1 MPSPLKWTKDKVVK
15 EIVNPFLYEGK
26 TMTYLAKELGL
37 HRTRLYALLR
47 RYGFNK
53 LSKQRERML
62 LNEHK

>member
-26 TMTYLAKELGL
+26 TMTGLSKELGM

-47 RYGFNK
+47 RYGFKN
-53 LSKQRERML
+53 LSKQRKKVSV
-62 LNEHK
+62 NEQ